1 MDIDKILEFVKCP
14 YCVDVQLAIVDNKL
28 RCKACGYF
36 YDVVDGVPVLVKKD
50 KLDLQELKQ
59 LEWFDKHYSDFS
71 KDEYNLENWRL
82 SMVNRIFDPVVNK
95 KINTYLDIGCGA
107 TGYTVIEAAKRNK
120 WLSFG
125 ADISLEAMLRA
136 NNLAKKQGLRDT
148 TAFIVCSAQKLPFR
162 QSTFDYVSA
171 VSLLEHLQDDHE
183 LIREFYS
190 ILREQGN
197 LFICVPNTYKR
208 MWPFLWPVYFYFD
221 RKIGHIRHYSI
232 EALSDKMAKENRFEL
247 EDFFYNGH
255 LIKFY
260 QILLDKI
267 GFINEKNWWSIE
279 KKDIN
284 KVSSGVQLNAIFR
297 KNR

>member
-1 MDIDKILEFVKCP
+1 MNIDKILKFVKCP
-14 YCVDVQLAIVDNKL
+14 YCVDAQLAIVDNKIH
-28 RCKACGYF
+28 CPGCEYF
-36 YDVVDGVPVLVKKD
+36 YNVVDGVPVLVKKE
-50 KLDLQELKQ
+50 KLDSQELKQ
-59 LEWFDKHYSDFS
+59 LDWFDKHYSDFS

-82 SMVNRIFDPVVNK
+82 SMVNRIFDPVVNE

-136 NNLAKKQGLRDT
+136 NNLSRKQGLGDM
-148 TAFIVCSAQKLPFR
+148 TAFFVCSAQKLPFR
-162 QSTFDYVSA
+162 QSIFDYVSA
-171 VSLLEHLQDDHE
+171 VSLLEHLQDDRG
-183 LIREFYS
+183 LIRDLHF
-190 ILREQGN
+190 ILRKKGC
-197 LFICVPNTYKR
+197 LFICVPNTYRR
-208 MWPFLWPVYFYFD
+208 MRPFLWPVYFYFD

-232 EALSDKMAKENRFEL
+232 EALTKKMGLGNSFEL
-247 EDFFYNGH
+247 KDFFYNGH

-260 QILLDKI
+260 QIILDKI
-267 GFINEKNWWSIE
+267 RLIDEEKWWDIE

-297 KNR
+297 KR